1 MKICF
6 VPYFESGS
14 QIRYDST
21 FFFDDYILSLDFKII
36 RYFSVINNHT
46 ITVKAVKH
54 TTFADILKDY
64 IAKNQFTN
72 ICFHDGRLSET
83 LERCDLAIIDYP
95 SSAIL
100 DASKANIPTL
110 VLAYKELLIREKA
123 LDEFNNISLFQYAKP
138 ADILDKI
145 DSFISSNEIFLD
157 RIKGKVT
164 KQK

>member
-6 VPYFESGS
+6 VPYFESGN

-21 FFFDDYILSLDFKII
+21 FFFDDYILSLEFIII

-46 ITVKAVKH
+46 IIIKALRH
-54 TTFADILKDY
+54 SMFADILKDF
-64 IAKNQFTN
+64 ISKKQFQN
-72 ICFHDGRLSET
+72 IYFHEGKLSET
-83 LERCDLAIIDYP
+83 LERCHLAIIDYP

-145 DSFISSNEIFLD
+145 DSFISSNEIILD

>member
-1 MKICF
+1 M
-6 VPYFESGS
+6 
-14 QIRYDST
+14 
-21 FFFDDYILSLDFKII
+21 
-36 RYFSVINNHT
+36 
-46 ITVKAVKH
+46 
-54 TTFADILKDY
+54 FADILKDF
-64 IAKNQFTN
+64 ISKKQFQN
-72 ICFHDGRLSET
+72 IYFHEGKLSET
-83 LERCDLAIIDYP
+83 LERCHLAIIDYP

-145 DSFISSNEIFLD
+145 DSFISSNEIILD